1 VGGQARQA
9 VCPAWPIR
17 LGRHM
22 NVRRHIGIWSHC
34 AASTEL
40 RSLLAMSGLP
50 LRFYQ
55 APERALKAASSL
67 HCKMLI
73 VSSANP
79 ASAVPSTTYT
89 RNTTRPQGRTRT
101 PPQHR
106 TPGNQ
111 LPNRH
116 QHHQH
121 HHEECQSQTR
131 FQARNLT
138 YTLCRFRSA
147 TRCRLRDEQ
156 VSRTSLSQSLGLFR
170 MVVHSG
176 STPGMA
182 PEL

>member
-1 VGGQARQA
+1 MFA
-9 VCPAWPIR
+9 
-17 LGRHM
+17 
-22 NVRRHIGIWSHC
+22 GIWSHC

-50 LRFYQ
+50 LRFHQ

-73 VSSANP
+73 VSAANP
-79 ASAVPSTTYT
+79 ASPPAQFQAPRTPGT
-89 RNTTRPQGRTRT
+89 PQGRTRT

-131 FQARNLT
+131 SQARNLT

-147 TRCRLRDEQ
+147 TRSRLRDEQ